1 MCLQRV
7 VNIRL
12 IYEAKKLLPSF
23 FFVMSRDGNSMKVQV
38 VSGHSLFLETT
49 WIGKVQV
56 HI

>member
-12 IYEAKKLLPSF
+12 IYEAKKLLHSF